1 MNLLV
6 TCPRNFEENARN
18 EIKKILK
25 EMGDDEPIIE
35 ITKYPGILTIS
46 TKIPFEEMIDS
57 IKEKV
62 LDEPWSIR
70 YCLRIIPIQEYIQ
83 TDFEKILSTIPKIS
97 QVIDSNASYRIT
109 IEKRDSELSG
119 TKIIGEIAKNIP
131 NKVSLDNPDWI
142 ILIEIIGENTGLSV
156 VKENYILSIPKV
168 KRSLSD

>member
-6 TCPRNFEENARN
+6 TCPRNFEDNARN
-18 EIKKILK
+18 EIKKILD
-25 EMGDDEPIIE
+25 ELGDDDPIIE
-35 ITKYPGILTIS
+35 VTKYPGILTIS
-46 TKIPFEEMIDS
+46 TRIPNSEMIDS

-97 QVIDSNASYRIT
+97 KVIDSNSTYRIT

-119 TKIIGEIAKNIP
+119 TKIIEEIAKTIP
-131 NKVSLDNPDWI
+131 NKVSLENPDWI
-142 ILIEIIGENTGLSV
+142 ILIEIIGENTGLAV
-156 VKENYILSIPKV
+156 VKKNYVLSIPKT

>member
-1 MNLLV
+1 MNLIV
-6 TCPRNFEENARN
+6 TCPRNFEENARD
-18 EIKKILK
+18 EINKILK
-25 EMGDDEPIIE
+25 EIGDENPIIE

-46 TKIPFEEMIDS
+46 TKISNEEIIDS

-83 TDFEKILSTIPKIS
+83 TEMDKILSTIPKIS
-97 QVIDSNASYRIT
+97 KVIGSEDSYRIT

-119 TKIIGEIAKNIP
+119 RKIISEIAKIIP
-131 NKVSLDNPDWI
+131 NKVSLENPNWV
-142 ILIEIIGENTGLSV
+142 ILIEIIGEKTGMSV
-156 VKENYILSIPKV
+156 IKNNFVFSLQKV